1 LLVPKLLGKRR
12 VSHVS
17 DLCTDEGTGLFAGLN
32 VLPKTT
38 YATAYSYQTERPMNE
53 RLIDELT
60 RRMPLKEPPLC
71 FNLDF
76 HAIPFRGQ
84 KADLENHWV
93 PKSHR
98 GQPAVMAFV
107 AQEAERRV
115 IADFRSLITLVNSTH
130 IFQILAAFS
139 LALALVSSRYYQY

>member
-1 LLVPKLLGKRR
+1 M
-12 VSHVS
+12 
-17 DLCTDEGTGLFAGLN
+17 N

-38 YATAYSYQTERPMNE
+38 YATAYSYQTQRLMNE
-53 RLIDELT
+53 RLVDELA
-60 RRMPLKEPPLC
+60 RRVPLKEPPLC

-93 PKSHR
+93 AKGHR

-107 AQEAERRV
+107 APEAERRV
-115 IADFRSLITLVNSTH
+115 MGYATTNGVRAEADTL
-130 IFQILAAFS
+130 
-139 LALALVSSRYYQY
+139 LVKFADHWHTLTGHYPSRLLFDSRATT